1 MHLGIMLFNSLI
13 DFQITTVSLN
23 HLRAAGETQKS
34 IKKAQVKGINRVQIA
49 DASWAPVLGRGTV
62 GTNTRI
68 TFALEESTV
77 Q

>member
-34 IKKAQVKGINRVQIA
+34 IKKAHVKGINRVQIA
-49 DASWAPVLGRGTV
+49 DASWAPALGRGTV